1 MKKFL
6 TALLGAIVFVA
17 SAFGLAACD
26 GASDGPITVYMP
38 DGAPAL
44 AVAQLMYYEAGFGK
58 EVKYTVVSSDEITSC
73 VTYEDESDN
82 ADLCILPVNAASKL
96 LGTGEKY
103 RMLGTVTHG
112 NLYIVAAKDKDEL
125 TQDNFAE
132 NLSGKKVGVAT
143 ISGFPGSVT
152 KLLLSK
158 YNITDE
164 VTLEGV
170 NATQVTGTES
180 EFDYFVVPEPAA
192 STRTGAAANNL
203 KIVGDMQ
210 ELYGTDG
217 YPQAVL
223 VAKKSLIQSD
233 PDFIASFCLGMQ
245 GAAEWLVSDYVTAQ
259 TIIDAISA
267 HYADPVNTKP
277 AFSAADLSKT
287 VIENCAVNF
296 TYSADCYTEVNSF
309 LTALK
314 AAGDAAST
322 AVSETFYYIP
332 QNG

>member
-6 TALLGAIVFVA
+6 TALFCAMLAAVTAIGFT
-17 SAFGLAACD
+17 ACD
-26 GASDGPITVYMP
+26 GGTDGAITVYMP

-73 VTYEDESDN
+73 VTYEDDSEN
-82 ADLCILPVNAASKL
+82 ADLCILPVNAASKF

-103 RMLGTVTHG
+103 QMLGTVTHG

-125 TQDNFAE
+125 TEDNFAE
-132 NLSGKKVGVAT
+132 KLSGAKVGVVT

-152 KLLLSK
+152 RLLLSK
-158 YNITDE
+158 YGITEE

-223 VAKKSLIQSD
+223 VAKKSLIESD
-233 PDFIASFCLGMQ
+233 PDFIASFCLGME
-245 GAAEWLVSDYVTAQ
+245 GAAEWLASDYVTAQ
-259 TIIDAISA
+259 TVIGAISA

-277 AFSAADLSKT
+277 TFSAANLSKT
-287 VIENCAVNF
+287 VIANCAVGF

-309 LTALK
+309 LAALK
-314 AAGDAAST
+314 DAGDAAST